1 MPRPQKDYQ
10 VAPSPELLI
19 GNPGALLVNVV
30 DADGQLECAFD
41 FAVFAARPAMA
52 AEWALAFRYHY
63 AVRQP
68 ANRANAYRHLKLWF
82 AFLGEHNAEVVAT
95 RDIDTS
101 VLNTFIVWLGTRP
114 WSKGTRYSVWSIIKQ
129 HLAWLKRNRPDL
141 VHPDLDIPFNPFPR
155 KNAAARQREVLS
167 RDEMERVLAAAR
179 KDIEAA
185 WARFEEGRAMLARV
199 NRAAIA
205 AEPDLAKLDLDDI
218 GVMLAVIDDRFG
230 GVPPKVNDMLRKGA
244 ELWRLHFATIRHG
257 GVGGIAGR
265 LFALP
270 DTIVAYMIAIGAQT
284 YANAEALRL
293 MRRDCLSKHLLLE
306 GRVMVSWHKGRAGRE
321 QRRSFL
327 RDKSFSVP
335 VLVEQVLAMTE
346 RLVPHAPQV
355 DQGALFLTGMIAAS
369 RAIGVI
375 PCYMASKLTRRFVE
389 RHGLVGDDGKLLKLT
404 LATLRASGLTLAH
417 ERLGHD
423 ILKTQALANHATPDT
438 TQRYVDRPRVRK
450 AQALAIGRL
459 QARFVEVARGNVD
472 NPRKS
477 ETLPDL
483 RNATAAGFIC
493 RDPLAGIAE
502 GQRRGQLCT
511 AWLGC
516 FTCPNAVIPLDE
528 EVLVRLLATRAALAD
543 GRSAMAPE
551 RWRLLYAP
559 KLEILERDIL
569 PRFPGAM
576 LEAAARKPLPQLP
589 PVE

>member
-1 MPRPQKDYQ
+1 
-10 VAPSPELLI
+10 
-19 GNPGALLVNVV
+19 
-30 DADGQLECAFD
+30 
-41 FAVFAARPAMA
+41 
-52 AEWALAFRYHY
+52 
-63 AVRQP
+63 
-68 ANRANAYRHLKLWF
+68 
-82 AFLGEHNAEVVAT
+82 
-95 RDIDTS
+95 
-101 VLNTFIVWLGTRP
+101 
-114 WSKGTRYSVWSIIKQ
+114 
-129 HLAWLKRNRPDL
+129 
-141 VHPDLDIPFNPFPR
+141 
-155 KNAAARQREVLS
+155 
-167 RDEMERVLAAAR
+167 
-179 KDIEAA
+179 
-185 WARFEEGRAMLARV
+185 MLARV

-230 GVPPKVNDMLRKGA
+230 GIPPKVNDMLRKGA
-244 ELWRLHFATIRHG
+244 GLWRLHFATIHHG

-293 MRRDCLSKHLLLE
+293 MQRDCLSEHLLLE

-321 QRRSFL
+321 QRRSFM

-335 VLVEQVLAMTE
+335 VLIEQVLAMTE
-346 RLVPHAPQV
+346 RLVPHAPQR

-369 RAIGVI
+369 RANGVI

-389 RHGLVGDDGKLLKLT
+389 RHGLVGDDGKPLKLT
-404 LATLRASGLTLAH
+404 LAALRASGLTLAH

-423 ILKTQALANHATPDT
+423 ILKTQALANHANPDT

-459 QARFVEVARGNVD
+459 QARFVEVVRGNAD
-472 NPRKS
+472 SPQKS
-477 ETLPDL
+477 EPVPDL
-483 RNATAAGFIC
+483 RNATAAGFMC
-493 RDPLAGIAE
+493 RDPLAGIAQ
-502 GQRRGQLCT
+502 GQRKGELCT

-528 EVLVRLLATRAALAD
+528 EVLVRLLATQAALAD
-543 GRSAMAPE
+543 GRSAMVPE

-559 KLEILERDIL
+559 KLEILEREIL
-569 PRFPGAM
+569 PRFPYAM
-576 LEAAARKPLPQLP
+576 LEAAARKPLPPLP